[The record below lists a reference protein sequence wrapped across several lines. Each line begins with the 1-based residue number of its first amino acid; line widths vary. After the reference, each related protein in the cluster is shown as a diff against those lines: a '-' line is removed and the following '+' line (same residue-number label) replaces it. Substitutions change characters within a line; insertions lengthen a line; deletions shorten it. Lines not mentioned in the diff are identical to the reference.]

1 MKREDELERLVFVA
15 MADDDTGASD
25 LAGMLAEQHVRTLL
39 VIDLPA
45 EEQFL
50 AWSRACDA
58 VVMAEGTRN
67 LPPGRAREK
76 TRQALQIV
84 AARNPRV
91 VAIKYCSTFDST
103 PAGNIGPAIDAA
115 MEELGED
122 FTIALPAL
130 PVNGRTTKDGLH
142 YVNGQLLSESPMRN
156 HPLNPMTNSNL
167 VEWLQLQTQRKVG
180 LAALPAVE
188 AGVAGL
194 SRCYQSLHERGVAI
208 AVVDCVNDEHLETIC
223 RASAELRLITGS
235 SAFGI
240 KLPAIW
246 RERGWLRAR
255 VENESALAP
264 APSSG
269 QRGCLIVAG
278 SCSEATRKQNAWF
291 AANGG
296 RTFRLDPR
304 DLLDGGERLATI
316 RAQLCRE
323 LGAGRDCLCFTSD
336 EPEQVNA
343 VQQWGAANGLSV
355 SALGEKIATAMA
367 DLTKAM
373 LQAQPVAGLIVAGG
387 ETSSAICRR
396 LELGALRVGRNIE
409 PGVPLCHALA
419 GFEIPIVLKSGN
431 FGSEDFYGRAL
442 RAVTR
447 AAELLI

>member
-1 MKREDELERLVFVA
+1 MKKEDEMERLVFA
-15 MADDDTGASD
+15 AIADDDTGASD
-25 LAGMLAEQHVRTLL
+25 LAGMLAEQRVRTLL
-39 VIDLPA
+39 VIDLPSQ
-45 EEQFL
+45 EQFL
-50 AWSRACDA
+50 EWSRACDA

-67 LPPGRAREK
+67 LPPDRAREK
-76 TRQALQIV
+76 TRQALQI
-84 AARNPRV
+84 AAVRDPRV

-103 PAGNIGPAIDAA
+103 PTGNIGPAIDAA
-115 MEELGED
+115 MDELGEA

-167 VEWLQLQTQRKVG
+167 VEWLQLQTRRKVG
-180 LAALPAVE
+180 LAALPEVE
-188 AGVAGL
+188 AGVGGL
-194 SRCYQSLHERGVAI
+194 SHCYQSLQEGGVAI
-208 AVVDCVNDEHLETIC
+208 GVVDCVNDAHLETIC
-223 RASAELRLITGS
+223 RASADLRLITGS

-246 RERGWLRAR
+246 RERGWLPAR
-255 VENESALAP
+255 VQRESAFASTQ
-264 APSSG
+264 SSG

-296 RTFRLDPR
+296 RAIRLDPR
-304 DLLDGGERLATI
+304 DLLDGGAGLSMA

-336 EPEQVNA
+336 GPERVKA

-355 SALGEKIATAMA
+355 PALGEKIAAAIA
-367 DLTKAM
+367 DLTSDI

-396 LELGALRVGRNIE
+396 MELGALRVGRNIE

-442 RAVTR
+442 RAVAR